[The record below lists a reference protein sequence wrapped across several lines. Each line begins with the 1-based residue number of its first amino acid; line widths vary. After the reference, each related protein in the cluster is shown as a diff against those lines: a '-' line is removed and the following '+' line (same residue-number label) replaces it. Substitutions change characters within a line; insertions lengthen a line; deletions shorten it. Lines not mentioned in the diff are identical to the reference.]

1 MSSPINILPGH
12 EVMMGPADCPH
23 LKEGCNEILP
33 EFGRGGKCESAPCF
47 DPGAIP
53 RTSCAVWRP
62 SSMTA
67 FRGST
72 EREPYCKTEELGK
85 AGKAKA
91 KKWLSGTQQQ
101 I

>member
-1 MSSPINILPGH
+1 MSSPLNLLPDQEGI
-12 EVMMGPADCPH
+12 MGPTDCPH
-23 LKEGCNEILP
+23 FKEGYNETLP
-33 EFGRGGKCESAPCF
+33 EFGRGGKRESAPCF

-62 SSMTA
+62 RPTTA

-72 EREPYCKTEELGK
+72 QRERYPKTEDPGK

-91 KKWLSGTQQQ
+91 KKWPSGTQQH